1 MEGELQH
8 MPPTLVKTGLKAE
21 SGGLAQL
28 SQEVKVGNHVIY
40 KNGNYHSKLQS
51 ITPAVYCVPL
61 NTNHGVS

>member
-1 MEGELQH
+1 

-40 KNGNYHSKLQS
+40 KNGIIPNSKVLPLQFTVYPS
-51 ITPAVYCVPL
+51 TPTTGFHDTYIR
-61 NTNHGVS
+61 